1 MAIQKSRRST
11 AGQGKSGVRGI
22 KSAGV
27 GAVLLKRL
35 AAHKAPIALRDLALT
50 TGMTASNAY
59 RYLVS
64 FIHSGLVRQ
73 MADGRYDLGPA
84 AIELGL
90 AALAR
95 IDGLALAD
103 RALQELTEETGLDG
117 HIAVMGSAGP
127 TVVRWQGRPREVSL
141 RVNEGTVLPMLV
153 SATGR
158 LFAVYL
164 PPAVV
169 EPILAE
175 EIDRFSRELD
185 MRPKQLRARLE
196 ESRTAIRKAGLSVA
210 AEERRPGIDA
220 IAAPIFGRG
229 GGLVYSFTLIGLHG
243 SFDRRAEG
251 DIARKLRDSAGR
263 VSRQLGAGMD

>member
-1 MAIQKSRRST
+1 MAVQKKGRIGAGRS
-11 AGQGKSGVRGI
+11 KSGIRGI
-22 KSAGV
+22 KSAGI
-27 GAVLLKRL
+27 GAALLKAL
-35 AAHKAPIALRDLALT
+35 AAHRAPMALRDISLAA
-50 TGMTASNAY
+50 GMTASNTY

-64 FIHSGLVRQ
+64 FIHSGLVQQ

-95 IDGLALAD
+95 VDGLAIAD
-103 RALQELTEETGLDG
+103 RVLQELTEETGLDG
-117 HIAVMGSAGP
+117 HITVMGSAGP
-127 TVVRWQGRPREVSL
+127 TVVRWRGRLREVSL
-141 RVNEGTVLPMLV
+141 RVNEGTVLPLLL

-185 MRPKQLRARLE
+185 MRPKQLRAKLE
-196 ESRTAIRKAGLSVA
+196 DSRVAIRKNGLSVA
-210 AEERRPGIDA
+210 AGERRAGVDA
-220 IAAPIFGRG
+220 IAAPVFGHG
-229 GGLVYSFTLIGLHG
+229 ETLAYSLTLIGLHG
-243 SFDRRAEG
+243 SFDCRPDSE
-251 DIARKLRDSAGR
+251 IAHKLRDAATRISA
-263 VSRQLGAGMD
+263 QIGAVV